1 MIKDILELAREAGLL
16 SEDEAWVSL
25 HQEAMERFAA
35 LLEAKIRADDRKL
48 LEQAL
53 EALELH
59 AKQYPHMQK
68 GYTVDAITAVRER
81 LAKPDPRNQCGETC
95 ERAKLCAVCLAEMGA
110 QPDPLQRL
118 TDVQQEIE
126 AALAPEQ
133 KPVDIGTEWTSCVK
147 LPVTV
152 HVRQQR
158 PGETHVS
165 TREGITPVKP
175 DDLIMRG
182 VSGEEYPIGREIFE
196 RTYHLGE
203 AHTKPE
209 HTPQQEV
216 QKPVAWL
223 YSEGLTA
230 LKAGKCWTAYGT
242 QQDKDNSIPLYTA
255 SQQRQPLTDEEKLI
269 DLLEAARE
277 TFKKSPSGSECSQ
290 NAAYVHSVL
299 ETMLIKREWQ
309 GLTDEEYNR
318 LVMEHLGPHALTGG
332 KMSVYDAFLLAIRAT
347 EAKLKEKNT

>member
-1 MIKDILELAREAGLL
+1 MTDRE
-16 SEDEAWVSL
+16 
-25 HQEAMERFAA
+25 
-35 LLEAKIRADDRKL
+35 L

-53 EALELH
+53 EVLVQHVKHYDYEQFTSVCELEPAKDLILALRARLTQPEQEPVLQDIEQYRMQMASISTAAIGYWKEGDGIH
-59 AKQYPHMQK
+59 PDYDTPALRDVAMLYAKY
-68 GYTVDAITAVRER
+68 DA
-81 LAKPDPRNQCGETC
+81 LYK
-95 ERAKLCAVCLAEMGA
+95 A

-133 KPVDIGTEWTSCVK
+133 KPVDIGTEWTPCVK

-196 RTYHLGE
+196 RTYQLGE
-203 AHTKPE
+203 AQTKPE
-209 HTPQQEV
+209 

-223 YSEGLTA
+223 YSEGLTS

-255 SQQRQPLTDEEKLI
+255 PQQ
-269 DLLEAARE
+269 
-277 TFKKSPSGSECSQ
+277 
-290 NAAYVHSVL
+290 
-299 ETMLIKREWQ
+299 REWQ
-309 GLTDEEYNR
+309 GLTDEEISAISKSIPGETDLGAAKR
-318 LVMEHLGPHALTGG
+318 LFARE
-332 KMSVYDAFLLAIRAT
+332 I

>member
-25 HQEAMERFAA
+25 HQEAMERFAE
-35 LLEAKIRADDRKL
+35 LLEAKVRADERKV

-53 EALELH
+53 EALEVLTDNYDDN
-59 AKQYPHMQK
+59 AV
-68 GYTVDAITAVRER
+68 GIEIDAIIALRKR
-81 LAKPDPRNQCGETC
+81 LAR
-95 ERAKLCAVCLAEMGA
+95 
-110 QPDPLQRL
+110 PDPLQRL

-196 RTYHLGE
+196 RTYQLGE
-203 AHTKPE
+203 AQTKPE
-209 HTPQQEV
+209 QEPQPRRIALDSEALYLRAKQRAEKEAALSCPEGNKRKRLQE
-216 QKPVAWL
+216 
-223 YSEGLTA
+223 E
-230 LKAGKCWTAYGT
+230 
-242 QQDKDNSIPLYTA
+242 
-255 SQQRQPLTDEEKLI
+255 LTDRYFYEY
-269 DLLEAARE
+269 
-277 TFKKSPSGSECSQ
+277 T
-290 NAAYVHSVL
+290 
-299 ETMLIKREWQ
+299 T
-309 GLTDEEYNR
+309 GLS
-318 LVMEHLGPHALTGG
+318 TG
-332 KMSVYDAFLLAIRAT
+332 RR
-347 EAKLKEKNT
+347 

>member
-1 MIKDILELAREAGLL
+1 MNDKTDREI
-16 SEDEAWVSL
+16 
-25 HQEAMERFAA
+25 M
-35 LLEAKIRADDRKL
+35 
-48 LEQAL
+48 
-53 EALELH
+53 
-59 AKQYPHMQK
+59 
-68 GYTVDAITAVRER
+68 
-81 LAKPDPRNQCGETC
+81 
-95 ERAKLCAVCLAEMGA
+95 
-110 QPDPLQRL
+110 
-118 TDVQQEIE
+118 QQEIE

-133 KPVDIGTEWTSCVK
+133 EPVEIGTEWTPCVK

-203 AHTKPE
+203 AHTNND
-209 HTPQQEV
+209 
-216 QKPVAWL
+216 
-223 YSEGLTA
+223 
-230 LKAGKCWTAYGT
+230 KA
-242 QQDKDNSIPLYTA
+242 QPLYTA
-255 SQQRQPLTDEEKLI
+255 PQQRKPLADEEKLI

-309 GLTDEEYNR
+309 GLTDEEIFAISKSIPGETDLGAAKR
-318 LVMEHLGPHALTGG
+318 LFARE
-332 KMSVYDAFLLAIRAT
+332 I

>member
-1 MIKDILELAREAGLL
+1 MQR
-16 SEDEAWVSL
+16 
-25 HQEAMERFAA
+25 
-35 LLEAKIRADDRKL
+35 
-48 LEQAL
+48 AL
-53 EALELH
+53 EALEVVTDNYDDN
-59 AKQYPHMQK
+59 AV
-68 GYTVDAITAVRER
+68 GIEIDAIIALRKR
-81 LAKPDPRNQCGETC
+81 LAQ
-95 ERAKLCAVCLAEMGA
+95 
-110 QPDPLQRL
+110 
-118 TDVQQEIE
+118 
-126 AALAPEQ
+126 PEQ
-133 KPVDIGTEWTSCVK
+133 EPVDIGTEWTPCVK

-196 RTYHLGE
+196 RTYQLGE
-203 AHTKPE
+203 AQTKPE
-209 HTPQQEV
+209 
-216 QKPVAWL
+216 QKQVA
-223 YSEGLTA
+223 
-230 LKAGKCWTAYGT
+230 
-242 QQDKDNSIPLYTA
+242 
-255 SQQRQPLTDEEKLI
+255 DEEKLI

-277 TFKKSPSGSECSQ
+277 TFKKSPSGSECSH

-309 GLTDEEYNR
+309 GLTDEEYNG
-318 LVMEHLGPHALTGG
+318 LVMEHLGPHALTGE

>member
-1 MIKDILELAREAGLL
+1 MN
-16 SEDEAWVSL
+16 
-25 HQEAMERFAA
+25 
-35 LLEAKIRADDRKL
+35 DRKL

-68 GYTVDAITAVRER
+68 GYTVDAITALRER
-81 LAKPDPRNQCGETC
+81 L
-95 ERAKLCAVCLAEMGA
+95 V

-196 RTYHLGE
+196 RTYQLGE
-203 AHTKPE
+203 AQTKPE
-209 HTPQQEV
+209 QEPQPRRIALDSEALYLRAKQKAEKEAALSWPEGNKRKRLQE
-216 QKPVAWL
+216 
-223 YSEGLTA
+223 E
-230 LKAGKCWTAYGT
+230 
-242 QQDKDNSIPLYTA
+242 
-255 SQQRQPLTDEEKLI
+255 LTDRYFYEY
-269 DLLEAARE
+269 
-277 TFKKSPSGSECSQ
+277 T
-290 NAAYVHSVL
+290 
-299 ETMLIKREWQ
+299 T
-309 GLTDEEYNR
+309 GLSMGR
-318 LVMEHLGPHALTGG
+318 
-332 KMSVYDAFLLAIRAT
+332 K
-347 EAKLKEKNT
+347 

>member
-1 MIKDILELAREAGLL
+1 MTDRE
-16 SEDEAWVSL
+16 
-25 HQEAMERFAA
+25 
-35 LLEAKIRADDRKL
+35 L

-53 EALELH
+53 EVLVQHVKHYDYEQFTSVCELEPAKDLILALRARLTQPEQEPVLQDIEQYRMQMASISTAAIGYWKEGDGIH
-59 AKQYPHMQK
+59 PDYDTPALRDVAMLYAKY
-68 GYTVDAITAVRER
+68 DA
-81 LAKPDPRNQCGETC
+81 LYK
-95 ERAKLCAVCLAEMGA
+95 A

-196 RTYHLGE
+196 RTYQLGE
-203 AHTKPE
+203 AQTKPE
-209 HTPQQEV
+209 

-223 YSEGLTA
+223 YSEGLTS

-255 SQQRQPLTDEEKLI
+255 PQQ
-269 DLLEAARE
+269 
-277 TFKKSPSGSECSQ
+277 
-290 NAAYVHSVL
+290 
-299 ETMLIKREWQ
+299 REWQ
-309 GLTDEEYNR
+309 GLTDEEISAISKSIPGETDLGAAKR
-318 LVMEHLGPHALTGG
+318 LFARE
-332 KMSVYDAFLLAIRAT
+332 I